1 MTDLIANWIQCD
13 YNVLTLKYKTDE
25 VPRCKS
31 VGTKEKKK
39 NYRNLSSLFESMYFL
54 LLSIKEL
61 NMFNE
66 KQ

>member
-39 NYRNLSSLFESMYFL
+39 KLSKSLLFVRVDVFFIAVNKRIEYV
-54 LLSIKEL
+54 
-61 NMFNE
+61 
-66 KQ
+66 